1 MSNPANPSLR
11 PMSTGS
17 AAQIAETS
25 RFLVHGRA
33 AMVGAAE
40 AALAR
45 THGRHYDAAG
55 ATSARERLEALYDRL
70 IEAVET
76 RDLGG
81 VVAYARLVARER
93 YDAGYDLSEVQA
105 AFNTLEEATWSRALA
120 ELKPEEVAGTLGL
133 VTTILG
139 AAKDA
144 LAREYVSLAT
154 SRHAPS
160 LDLSRLFA
168 GTVG

>member
-1 MSNPANPSLR
+1 MNTPNADEVS
-11 PMSTGS
+11 
-17 AAQIAETS
+17 Q
-25 RFLVHGRA
+25 FLVRERVA
-33 AMVGAAE
+33 TIAAAE

-45 THGRHYDAAG
+45 THLRHYETDG
-55 ATSARERLEALYDRL
+55 VNSTRERLEALFDQVA
-70 IEAVET
+70 EAVNT

-81 VVAYARLVARER
+81 MVAFAGRVARER

-105 AFNTLEEATWSRALA
+105 AFNTLEEAIWSRVLA
-120 ELKPEEVAGTLGL
+120 EMKPEQFAEALSL

-160 LDLSRLFA
+160 LDLSRLFS
-168 GTVG
+168 GTGG